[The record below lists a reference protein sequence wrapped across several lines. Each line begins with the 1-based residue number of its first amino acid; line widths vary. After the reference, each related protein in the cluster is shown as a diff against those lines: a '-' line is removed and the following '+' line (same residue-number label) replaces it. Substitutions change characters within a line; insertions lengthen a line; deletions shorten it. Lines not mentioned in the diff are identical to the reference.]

1 MSEDK
6 AAEAPATKEPGSP
19 KAAAEPG
26 AAAQAGARGDSEA
39 PRSEGIVEITSSLV
53 PVAELMPT
61 GKRRGR
67 PPGSK
72 NKVKEPPPPP
82 PPPPKAVRAP
92 RPKQGSLAVAAPA
105 AQEPLPQVAAAP
117 PVFIPRSHS
126 QILHELYASER
137 ASLRDHYASH
147 IGNMFR

>member
-6 AAEAPATKEPGSP
+6 AAEVPAAKEPESP
-19 KAAAEPG
+19 KAAAGLEP
-26 AAAQAGARGDSEA
+26 APEA

-53 PVAELMPT
+53 PVAELLPT

-82 PPPPKAVRAP
+82 PPSPKAVRAP
-92 RPKQGSLAVAAPA
+92 RPKAAPA
-105 AQEPLPQVAAAP
+105 APAPQEPLPQLAAAP

-137 ASLRDHYASH
+137 ASLRDHYALH

>member
-6 AAEAPATKEPGSP
+6 AVEVPAAKEPGSP
-19 KAAAEPG
+19 KAAAGLE
-26 AAAQAGARGDSEA
+26 AAAEA

-53 PVAELMPT
+53 PVAELLPT

-72 NKVKEPPPPP
+72 NKIKEPPPPP

-92 RPKQGSLAVAAPA
+92 RPKAAPA
-105 AQEPLPQVAAAP
+105 AQEPLPQLAAAP
-117 PVFIPRSHS
+117 PVFIPCSHS
-126 QILHELYASER
+126 QILHELYANER